1 MTIQALAMFLASL
14 GFLYFIFRNINKNKI
29 LFEHAFMWIVIGFGL
44 IVFSLFDIVPSW
56 LANIFGF
63 GLTSNFLLSISI
75 FVLLIICFL
84 HSIALSQQ
92 KEQIKTLVQEVSM
105 VKKRV
110 KELEDYHAE

>member
-63 GLTSNFLLSISI
+63 GLTSNFLLSI
-75 FVLLIICFL
+75 VT
-84 HSIALSQQ
+84 AQ
-92 KEQIKTLVQEVSM
+92 
-105 VKKRV
+105 
-110 KELEDYHAE
+110 